1 MKYSK
6 TFERDWE
13 FYSNMD
19 SENFKTEKEIKFDP
33 LGKCAKE
40 VFYRMDTHGLKDIT
54 TSEPELLIK
63 SINAKEF
70 ANLQIKLW
78 AESIADGTAFYFE
91 IEKWIDELNYPE
103 WSKKAV
109 ENQAK
114 RMIENPKHRY
124 CYQWH
129 PNGKFIDKVYVM
141 IDGEIV

>member
-6 TFERDWE
+6 TFERDWK
-13 FYSNMD
+13 FYCNND

-40 VFYRMDTHGLKDIT
+40 VFYRMDTHGLKDLT
-54 TSEPELLIK
+54 TSEPELLKK

-70 ANLQIKLW
+70 VNLQIKMW
-78 AESIADGTAFYFE
+78 SEGIAQGVTFYFE
-91 IEKWIDELNYPE
+91 VEKWIDELNYPE

-114 RMIENPKHRY
+114 RMIQLGKPYYLGDRDS
-124 CYQWH
+124 
-129 PNGKFIDKVYVM
+129 NGKVIEKWYLM
-141 IDGEIV
+141 INGEIV